1 MCDAVLYYEILHLE
15 YKKILSAVDLMAS
28 FNVNTLYTHTCPFC
42 QMRLENILVIE
53 KKMLKDFT
61 FFFLQIS
68 ITLL

>member
-15 YKKILSAVDLMAS
+15 YKKILFAVDLMAS
-28 FNVNTLYTHTCPFC
+28 FNVNNLYTHTCPFC

-61 FFFLQIS
+61 FFFYKHR
-68 ITLL
+68 